1 LRCNRYLKALN
12 NAVAENIPETIL
24 DIASLTP
31 EVTRAWL
38 AAIVD
43 SSEDAI
49 VSKNLESIVRSWNAG
64 AEQLFGYT
72 AEEMIGQS
80 ITRIIPN
87 ELLDEEA
94 KILSKLRRGERV
106 EHFETVRLRKD
117 GRRVHVSL
125 TISPI
130 KDATGRVVGASK
142 IARDITKRKEI
153 EAALQ
158 QVTAALTELNQ
169 ELENRVR
176 HRTADLEK
184 ATAALRREIE
194 QQKLLE
200 AQLRQAQKMES
211 LGTLAGGIAHD
222 FNNIL
227 NIILGYSS
235 AISGDTDPQQ
245 LAENVKVIKESVA
258 RGAQVVQQLL
268 AIGRKAPLS
277 FEPIGLN
284 RLLEDNAALI
294 GGSFPKTIEIRLRL
308 DAGLPPTAVDANRL
322 NQAILNLCVNA
333 RDAMKGTGTIELA
346 TGRVS
351 GETLRGTLPEAAE
364 ANYIWLSVSDTGPG
378 IERAAQERI
387 FEPFFTTK
395 APGEG
400 SGLGL
405 AVVYGIVRDHNG
417 FIDVQSEP
425 GKGATFRI
433 YLPERNAEAA
443 SHIDAPSAGVATHAN
458 GATVLIA
465 DDEESQL
472 RLMERFLRD
481 AGFAVLTARNGVE
494 AVELHRTHDG
504 VVSVAVL
511 DLGLPKLSGWESYRA
526 MRERDPAIGIVFAS
540 GYIDPAVKNEIERDD
555 DAAIIKKPYSPEEL
569 LAKIS
574 TMAEQR
580 SR

>member
-1 LRCNRYLKALN
+1 M
-12 NAVAENIPETIL
+12 AEKRPETIV

-43 SSEDAI
+43 YSEDAI
-49 VSKNLESIVRSWNAG
+49 VSKNLESIVRSWNSG
-64 AEQLFGYT
+64 AERLFGYT

-80 ITRIIPN
+80 ITRIIPQ
-87 ELLDEEA
+87 ELIDEEG
-94 KILSKLRRGERV
+94 KILSQLRRGDRV

-130 KDATGRVVGASK
+130 KDTTGRVVGASK
-142 IARDITKRKEI
+142 IARDVTKQKEV

-158 QVTAALTELNQ
+158 QVATALAELNQ

-176 HRTADLEK
+176 DRTAELEK
-184 ATAALRREIE
+184 TTAVLMHEIE

-235 AISGDTDPQQ
+235 AISSDSDPAQI
-245 LAENVKVIKESVA
+245 AENLKVIKESVA
-258 RGAQVVQQLL
+258 RGAHVVQQLL
-268 AIGRKAPLS
+268 AIGRKTPLS
-277 FEPIGLN
+277 FEPIDLN
-284 RLLEDNAALI
+284 RLLENHAALLQ
-294 GGSFPKTIEIRLRL
+294 GSFPKTVEIRLRL
-308 DAGLPPTAVDANRL
+308 DSGLPPTAGDANRL
-322 NQAILNLCVNA
+322 DQAILNLCVNA
-333 RDAMKGTGTIELA
+333 RDAMKGAGTLELA

-351 GETLRGTLPEAAE
+351 GETLRRTVPDAREK
-364 ANYIWLSVSDTGPG
+364 NYIWMSVSDTGPG
-378 IERAAQERI
+378 IERAALERI

-405 AVVYGIVRDHNG
+405 AVVYGIVRDHDG

-425 GKGATFRI
+425 GKGAAFRI
-433 YLPERNAEAA
+433 YLPERQAEAA
-443 SHIDAPSAGVATHAN
+443 VQTDAPAGDVAAAAN

-472 RLMERFLRD
+472 RLMERLLRE
-481 AGFAVLTARNGVE
+481 AGFAVLMARDGVE
-494 AVELHRTHDG
+494 AVELHRTYRG
-504 VVSVAVL
+504 AVSVAVL

-526 MRERDPAIGIVFAS
+526 MRERDPGIGVVFAS
-540 GYIDPAVKNEIERDD
+540 GYIDPRVKDEIERDD
-555 DAAIIKKPYSPEEL
+555 DAAIIKKPYNPEEL
-569 LAKIS
+569 IAKIS
-574 TMAEQR
+574 AMAQQR